1 MTDNE
6 FIQALE
12 YCIQVDCDT
21 CDVCPLHDKE
31 SGCLEIDLR
40 VPALNLIKRQKAEIR
55 QKDIEIDMLIRK
67 KESLRDE
74 ICELQSEVERLKEF
88 EYMYNDLLD

>member
-1 MTDNE
+1 MNKLTDNRAVCLLSQMYLPHFDDE
-6 FIQALE
+6 EKEALTMAINSIQE
-12 YCIQVDCDT
+12 CT
-21 CDVCPLHDKE
+21 
-31 SGCLEIDLR
+31 
-40 VPALNLIKRQKAEIR
+40 RQKTEIE
-55 QKDIEIDMLIRK
+55 QKDIEIDILIRK